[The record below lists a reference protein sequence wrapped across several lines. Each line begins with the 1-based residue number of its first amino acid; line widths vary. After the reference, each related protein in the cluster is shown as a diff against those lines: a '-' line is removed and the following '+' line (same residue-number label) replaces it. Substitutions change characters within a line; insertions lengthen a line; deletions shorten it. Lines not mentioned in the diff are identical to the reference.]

1 MGDSALRPRLRSVET
16 IVVPDP
22 KHGRTLV
29 LRDTE
34 GLTASHAVV
43 PMGLVPIVARFDGEH
58 TLPEIAEALRVPLGL
73 VEKLHEQ
80 LDVGLFLDNP
90 RSAARRAEVTRAF
103 REASVRPASHAGGA
117 YHDDPAKLRAYLD
130 DACIAKARATEAP
143 ARGGRAAPLERRERL
158 LGLVAPHIDP
168 WRGAI
173 GYGHAYGA
181 ALAALPPEVDRVVV
195 LGTSHAPMKR
205 PFAFCGKAFATPL
218 GAVAADEEALA
229 KLAAAVRFDPYAD
242 ELAHKRE
249 HSIEFQVVCLRHAFG
264 ERPLRI
270 VPILAG
276 LGEEQVAGKEPAYPA
291 LFEAL
296 GELAE
301 DGRTLFVAGAD
312 LAHMGPRFGDP
323 AALDAEARERLR
335 ADDLESLALAARK
348 DAGGF
353 WEQVSRDLDTR
364 RVCGLGPMYALLR
377 CLGGRGTA
385 GELLH
390 YEQNID
396 PDEGSIVS
404 FAAMGFYA

>member
-43 PMGLVPIVARFDGEH
+43 PMGLVPIVARFDGDH

-80 LDVGLFLDNP
+80 LDIGLFLDNP
-90 RSAARRAEVTRAF
+90 RSAARRTEVTRAF
-103 REASVRPASHAGGA
+103 RESPVRPASHAGGA

-130 DACIAKARATEAP
+130 DACIGKARATRPAP
-143 ARGGRAAPLERRERL
+143 PPAGRLR
-158 LGLVAPHIDP
+158 GLVAPHIDP

-173 GYGHAYGA
+173 GYGHAYGT
-181 ALAALPPEVDRVVV
+181 ALASLPPEVDRVVV

-205 PFAFCGKAFATPL
+205 PFAFCGKAFDTPL
-218 GAVAADEEALA
+218 GAVPVDDDALT

-264 ERPLRI
+264 DRPLRI

-276 LGEEQVAGKEPAYPA
+276 LGAEQAAGKEPGYPA
-291 LFEAL
+291 LFDAL

-335 ADDLESLALAARK
+335 GDDLQSMALAAAK

-353 WEQVSRDLDTR
+353 WEHVSADLDTR

-377 CLGGRGTA
+377 SLGTRGTP

>member
-1 MGDSALRPRLRSVET
+1 MGDSALRPRLRTVET

-34 GLTASHAVV
+34 GLTASHAAV

-58 TLPEIAEALRVPLGL
+58 TLPEIAEALRVPLAL
-73 VEKLHEQ
+73 VEKLHDQ
-80 LDVGLFLDNP
+80 LDHGLFLDNP
-90 RSAARRAEVTRAF
+90 RTAARRVEVTRAF
-103 REASVRPASHAGGA
+103 RESPVRPASHAGGA
-117 YHDDPAKLRAYLD
+117 YHADPAKLRAYLD
-130 DACIAKARATEAP
+130 DECVAKARPAEHAP
-143 ARGGRAAPLERRERL
+143 RASGRL

-181 ALAALPPEVDRVVV
+181 AVAALPEEVDRVVV

-205 PFAFCGKAFATPL
+205 PFAFCGKAFDTPL
-218 GAVAADEEALA
+218 GAVAVDDAALA

-264 ERPLRI
+264 ARPLRI

-276 LGEEQVAGKEPAYPA
+276 LGAEQVAGEEPGYDA
-291 LFEAL
+291 LFAAL

-301 DGRTLFVAGAD
+301 DGRTLLVAGAD

-323 AALDAEARERLR
+323 TALDAEARERLR

-377 CLGGRGTA
+377 ALGSRGTP

>member
-34 GLTASHAVV
+34 GLTSSHAVV
-43 PMGLVPIVARFDGEH
+43 PMGLVPIVARFDGDH

-80 LDVGLFLDNP
+80 LDLGLFLDNA
-90 RSAARRAEVTRAF
+90 RSAARRAEVTREF
-103 REASVRPASHAGGA
+103 RESPVRPASHAGGA

-130 DACIAKARATEAP
+130 DECIGKAMASPTPARA
-143 ARGGRAAPLERRERL
+143 RKL

-181 ALAALPPEVDRVVV
+181 TLAALPPEVDRVVV

-205 PFAFCGKAFATPL
+205 PFAFCSKAFDTPL
-218 GAVAADEEALA
+218 GAVAVDAEALA
-229 KLAAAVRFDPYAD
+229 KLTASVRFDPYAD

-264 ERPLRI
+264 DRPLRI

-276 LGEEQVAGKEPAYPA
+276 LGEEQVRGKEPGYEG
-291 LFEAL
+291 LFDAL
-296 GELAE
+296 GELAA

-312 LAHMGPRFGDP
+312 LAHVGPRFGD
-323 AALDAEARERLR
+323 ATALDTEAREALR
-335 ADDLESLALAARK
+335 QEDLTSMSLAAEK

-377 CLGGRGTA
+377 TLGQRGGP

>member
-22 KHGRTLV
+22 KHGRALV

-43 PMGLVPIVARFDGEH
+43 PMGLVPIVARFDGDH
-58 TLPEIAEALRVPLGL
+58 TLPAIAEALRVPLGL

-80 LDVGLFLDNP
+80 LDLGLFLDNP

-103 REASVRPASHAGGA
+103 RASKVRPASHAGGA

-130 DACIAKARATEAP
+130 AECIGKAMASP
-143 ARGGRAAPLERRERL
+143 AAASAGRLV
-158 LGLVAPHIDP
+158 GLVAPHIDP
-168 WRGAI
+168 WRGAL

-181 ALAALPPEVDRVVV
+181 TVAGLGPEVDRVVV
-195 LGTSHAPMKR
+195 FGTSHAPMKR
-205 PFAFCGKAFATPL
+205 PFAFCSKAFDTPL
-218 GAVAADEEALA
+218 GPVPVDAEALA
-229 KLAAAVRFDPYAD
+229 KLTASVRFDPYAD

-264 ERPLRI
+264 DRPLRI

-276 LGEEQVAGKEPAYPA
+276 LGEEQAHGREPGYEA

-312 LAHMGPRFGDP
+312 LAHVGPRFGD
-323 AALDAEARERLR
+323 ATALDAEARETLR
-335 ADDLESLALAARK
+335 QEDLTSMSLAAEK
-348 DAGGF
+348 NAGGF
-353 WEQVSRDLDTR
+353 WEHVSRDLDTR
-364 RVCGLGPMYALLR
+364 RVCGLGPVYALLR
-377 CLGGRGTA
+377 SLGARGA
-385 GELLH
+385 SGELLH
-390 YEQNID
+390 YEQNVD